1 MNNTKTVANYAV
13 RNATREKMRNGH
25 CRNQIFS
32 MRYLHRSESCMKYC
46 SGVIS
51 DFFNGKMEF
60 PTKLDI
66 KFIE

>member
-25 CRNQIFS
+25 CKNQIFS

-46 SGVIS
+46 SGVLR
-51 DFFNGKMEF
+51 DFLMEKWNF
-60 PTKLDI
+60 QRD
-66 KFIE
+66 